1 MATRGFRPQ
10 CGASPCKA
18 PMNSYPPPP
27 PSTRTSNQ
35 LGKSIESRPYRNGN
49 FALDHPWGP
58 SGSSLGREELN
69 LAKIKLMKLSPLQ
82 FLPGLL
88 PHSSKDGLTSL
99 YQIISFAVTFS
110 YICFKNK
117 LNIPTFVTG
126 ILAGLVSIT
135 GKLIC
140 VDFCS

>member
-1 MATRGFRPQ
+1 MLRGYFGNLIFGIIARML
-10 CGASPCKA
+10 CGNYLK
-18 PMNSYPPPP
+18 
-27 PSTRTSNQ
+27 PSENKSEKIFPTS
-35 LGKSIESRPYRNGN
+35 I
-49 FALDHPWGP
+49 FVW
-58 SGSSLGREELN
+58 
-69 LAKIKLMKLSPLQ
+69 
-82 FLPGLL
+82 FT
-88 PHSSKDGLTSL
+88 PHSSKGGLTSL
-99 YQIISFAVTFS
+99 HQIFSFAITLS